1 MLVREHIERSEDE
14 RLASYAIRSF
24 LSRGRRFKEDEHPFR
39 TAFQRDRDRIVHS
52 KAFRRLEYKT
62 QVFVNHEGDYYRTRL
77 THTLEVAQ
85 ISRTIARALRLNE
98 DLAEAIALAHDLGH
112 TPFGHSGERV
122 LNELMKDHGGFE
134 HNRQSLRVVDL
145 LENRYPNFRG
155 LNLTWEVREG
165 IFSRL
170 CAMDEGVDA
179 GLLRDGQPSLEA
191 QITDLGDEIAY
202 NAHDIDDGLTSGML
216 DYRSLE
222 SLALWTENYEMTKS
236 LYPGASQ
243 KMLRHQTIRGI
254 INAQVTDLLEE
265 TVKRIEELKV
275 ADLDD
280 VRRCGRRIVGF
291 SKEMGVKNEQLKA
304 FLLANLYRHF
314 RVVRMGEKA
323 RRIIEELFNT
333 YIKKPEQMPP
343 HIFKKMEADHPYTVV
358 CDYIAGMTDRF
369 AMQEHRKLFDPHER
383 V

>member
-1 MLVREHIERSEDE
+1 MTIREHIEQLEEE
-14 RLASYAIRSF
+14 RLAPCAVRSSK
-24 LSRGRRFKEDEHPFR
+24 SRGRRFEEPEHSFR

-98 DLAEAIALAHDLGH
+98 DLAEAIAMAHDLGH

-134 HNRQSLRVVDL
+134 HNRQSLRVVDF
-145 LENRYPNFRG
+145 LENRYPNFKG

-170 CAMDEGVDA
+170 PNFDEGAQA
-179 GLLRDGQPSLEA
+179 GMPYDGQPTLEA
-191 QITDLGDEIAY
+191 QITDKADEIAY

-216 DYRSLE
+216 EYRSLE
-222 SLALWTENYEMTKS
+222 NLQLWVDTYEMAKKQ
-236 LYPGASQ
+236 YPGAGQ
-243 KMLRHQTIRGI
+243 KILRHQTIKSI
-254 INAQVTDLLEE
+254 INAQVTNLLEE
-265 TVKRIEELKV
+265 TMKNIGELRIT
-275 ADLDD
+275 DLDD
-280 VRRCGRRIVGF
+280 VRRCGRKIVLF
-291 SKEMGVKNEQLKA
+291 SDEMRSKNEQLKT
-304 FLLANLYRHF
+304 FLLLNLYQYY

-323 RRIIEELFNT
+323 RRIIEELFRT

-343 HIFKKMEADHPYTVV
+343 HIFKKVQSDNQYTVV

-369 AMQEHRKLFDPHER
+369 AMQEHKKLFDPHEK

>member
-1 MLVREHIERSEDE
+1 MLVREHIERCEDE

-179 GLLRDGQPSLEA
+179 GLPRDGQPSLEA

-304 FLLANLYRHF
+304 FLLANLYHHF